1 MHVPTSSPIDPKV
14 AAAIKDLDE
23 LTKQPTEK
31 MADVVEA
38 IEEEQE
44 DFQAMYNAGGH
55 FKEQMEAIVKGWGT
69 RGQEVVTTKEK
80 KVSGVVEIPES
91 VEVEKHKE
99 LEGYVEKIE
108 KDPERAKAAVAD
120 YVRQVGMGAGGPA
133 NSKTTIP
140 LSDDQ
145 IKLGLHHK
153 VWEAIRWLAEWCV
166 RQIKVI
172 NSHS

>member
-1 MHVPTSSPIDPKV
+1 MSDPAQIVVDPKI

-23 LTKQPTEK
+23 LTKKPTEK
-31 MADVVEA
+31 MADVVEEV
-38 IEEEQE
+38 EEEQE

-69 RGQEVVTTKEK
+69 RESETVMTKEK
-80 KVSGVVEIPES
+80 KVSEVGEIPEN

-99 LEGYVEKIE
+99 LEGYVEKVE
-108 KDPERAKAAVAD
+108 RDPERAKAAVAD
-120 YVRQVGMGAGGPA
+120 YVKQVGMGAGGPT
-133 NSKTTIP
+133 NPKITIP
-140 LSDDQ
+140 LTDDQ

-166 RQIKVI
+166 RRMKMLR
-172 NSHS
+172 